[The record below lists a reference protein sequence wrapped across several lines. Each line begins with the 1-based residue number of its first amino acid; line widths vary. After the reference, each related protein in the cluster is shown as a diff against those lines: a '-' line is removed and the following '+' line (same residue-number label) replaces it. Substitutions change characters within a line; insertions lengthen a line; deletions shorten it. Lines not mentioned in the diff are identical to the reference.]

1 MNLFRKVHFLGTKNP
16 YARGEI
22 PYARGEI
29 PYARGDLPQRHPT

>member
-22 PYARGEI
+22 PYARG
-29 PYARGDLPQRHPT
+29 DLPQRHPV

>member
-1 MNLFRKVHFLGTKNP
+1 MNLFRKVHFSGTKN
-16 YARGEI
+16 